1 MDTRNVSPVGSS
13 GKSRW
18 RAVLKPRRTVATP
31 RSAPQRAPTDKH
43 EFVADP
49 RRGSKPN
56 RGCAVDLTLYDLKT
70 GRSVEMPSLY
80 DEMSERAHRSYSG
93 GSAEERRLRDVLRHQ
108 MELEGFSVDESEWWH
123 FDYGDWKSYAIQN
136 VPFEAIR

>member
-1 MDTRNVSPVGSS
+1 
-13 GKSRW
+13 
-18 RAVLKPRRTVATP
+18 
-31 RSAPQRAPTDKH
+31 
-43 EFVADP
+43 
-49 RRGSKPN
+49 
-56 RGCAVDLTLYDLKT
+56 LKT